1 MTDDVDLARA
11 FIDLANA
18 ATAGSSVTAAPS
30 TSTLRGVIT
39 STSPLR
45 VRVGI
50 ATTATLAV
58 NAAAGYTP
66 TVGHV
71 VIVARTGHRQF
82 ITGRT

>member
-1 MTDDVDLARA
+1 MNDDVELARA

-18 ATAGSSVTAAPS
+18 ATAGSTVTAAPA
-30 TSTLRGVIT
+30 TTTVRGVIT
-39 STSPLR
+39 STTPLQ

-50 ATTATLAV
+50 AASATSAT
-58 NAAAGYTP
+58 NAATGYTP

-71 VIVARTGHRQF
+71 VIIARTGHRQF